1 MPGGRRRRTL
11 TALLLLVAGALSAPA
26 HAQDAAAVSRG
37 EYVFRAAGC
46 LGCHTDVKKRGPAL
60 AGGRALATPFGTFYG
75 PNITPDPDHGIGGWS
90 DKDFARALREGV
102 APDGSHYFPAFPY
115 TSFTRMTD
123 GDIRDLKAYLF
134 AQPPVPRPNTP
145 HDLQF
150 PFGWRFLVTF
160 WKWLYFLPGPMEAQA
175 DKPASWNRGAY
186 LAQALGHCGECHT
199 PRDRLGG
206 MKDDMLFAG
215 TNEGTEGGTVPNIT
229 PEPETGIGKWSTDDV
244 LFLLQIGLTPEGDV
258 VGAQMG
264 EVVEGTGKLTPED
277 RSAIAE
283 FLRALAPI
291 RNRIEKKKP

>member
-1 MPGGRRRRTL
+1 
-11 TALLLLVAGALSAPA
+11 
-26 HAQDAAAVSRG
+26 
-37 EYVFRAAGC
+37 
-46 LGCHTDVKKRGPAL
+46 
-60 AGGRALATPFGTFYG
+60 
-75 PNITPDPDHGIGGWS
+75 
-90 DKDFARALREGV
+90 
-102 APDGSHYFPAFPY
+102 
-115 TSFTRMTD
+115 MTD

-145 HDLQF
+145 HDLRF